1 MNKILYLL
9 TILLV
14 ISCQEQTSQKITNRE
29 DYNRYLIASPAKTTS
44 KYFELW
50 DGKIKPDSMQL
61 MSFGIVADQYSNYFQ
76 ATGDIAY
83 LKKAEKALERAVNI
97 AAIGESGYYRSL
109 ARNYISQHRFKEAA
123 EWATRAHAKGSGLLE
138 SQSLLFDVHMEL
150 GQYDTA
156 EKYLDSIK
164 DMSSFGYLIR
174 LAKWND
180 HKGDLTTAITY
191 MQKALDKAEKTRN
204 EGLRLWAYTNLADYY
219 GHAGRIQDSYSL
231 YLKALALDPQN
242 AYAKKGIAWI
252 AFSYEKDPVEALR
265 ILDSITAHNKAPD
278 YYLLKS
284 EIAAYMDDDVTRLS
298 NLDRY
303 FITVDNSA
311 YGAMYNAYNITLQ
324 LDNTH
329 HPEKALKLAKE
340 EVQNRPTAHS
350 YGLLAYAYFKMGDL
364 STALTITDEHIRGK
378 TFEPGILLYAAE
390 IYKSSGRIAEVK
402 ELKAELVGAAYELGP
417 SIEERIGNL

>member
-1 MNKILYLL
+1 MNKFLYVL
-9 TILLV
+9 TILMV
-14 ISCQEQTSQKITNRE
+14 FSCQEQTLQKITKKE
-29 DYNRYLIASPAKTTS
+29 DYNQYLTATPAKTTS

-61 MSFGIVADQYSNYFQ
+61 MSFGIVAGQYSTYFQ
-76 ATGDIAY
+76 ATGDISY
-83 LKKAEKALERAVNI
+83 LKKAEKALERAVTI

-109 ARNYISQHRFKEAA
+109 ARNYISQHRFREAA
-123 EWATRAHAKGSGLLE
+123 EWASKARAKGSGVLE

-150 GQYDTA
+150 GNYDAA

-180 HKGDLTTAITY
+180 HKGDLKTTITY
-191 MQKALDKAEKTRN
+191 MEMALEKAEKSKN
-204 EGLRLWAYTNLADYY
+204 EDLRLWAYTNLADYY
-219 GHAGRIQDSYSL
+219 GHAGRIRDSYSF

-252 AFSYEKDPVEALR
+252 TFSYEKDPVEALR
-265 ILDSITAHNKAPD
+265 ILDSVTAHYKAPD

-284 EIAAYMDDDVTRLS
+284 EIAAYMKDDAARLS

-303 FITVDNSA
+303 FKAVANSD
-311 YGAMYNAYNITLQ
+311 YGAMYNAYNVTLM
-324 LDNTH
+324 LDTTQQ
-329 HPEKALKLAKE
+329 PEEALELANE

-350 YGLLAYAYFKMGDL
+350 YGLLAYAYFKLGDL
-364 STALTITDEHIRGK
+364 DKALSITDEYITGK
-378 TFEPGILLYAAE
+378 TSEPGVLLYAAE
-390 IYKSSGRIAEVK
+390 IYKADGRMEAVK
-402 ELKAELVGAAYELGP
+402 ELKTELAGAAYELGP
-417 SIEERIGNL
+417 TREVRIRNL